1 MEAGLAEETRGAGG
15 QSRPKRPPPFWVIT
29 TYFAEGFPYSLVRQI
44 STVYFKDHGASLQAV
59 GLTSLYGLPW
69 VLKLLWA
76 PFCDAYETKRKWL
89 LWAEGALAAAA
100 VLMALASS
108 ADRALTFG
116 SAVFLVMAFL
126 AATHDIAID
135 GYYLEALDRKSQAAF
150 VGYQAMAYRLALI
163 AGGGGIVAFSGL
175 TSWLG
180 GFTLAAA
187 ILLGLLVFHAL
198 FLPRREERKKPIHDL
213 ARLAAK
219 RSTLYLSLAV
229 ALCSLAGFA
238 AWRLL
243 PVRKI
248 LSPLRPAF
256 EKLGLPGTIT
266 ILLFLALLALLAAMP
281 RLKKLA
287 GRSGSAYGTAF
298 LDWLDQPRI
307 GAVLAF
313 LCTYRTG
320 ESFLLAMVYPL
331 LKDIGITRTQYGVI
345 YGTFGIAAS
354 IIGSILGGHLI
365 GKFGLRKVIW
375 PLMLAQ
381 NVPHLLYMALA
392 WRYVALIGHPDLGA
406 ANPYLASC
414 FVVLEAFG
422 AGMGTAA
429 FMVFIQRTC
438 KATFKAAHFSIA
450 TSIMN
455 VSSTLAGV
463 LSGFLAASLGYPA
476 FFAFTFLV
484 TVPSMALVPFLPHLR
499 EET

>member
-1 MEAGLAEETRGAGG
+1 MEEATNQNGAPPA
-15 QSRPKRPPPFWVIT
+15 SKPRPPFWVVT

-44 STVYFKDHGASLQAV
+44 STVYFKDHGASLQAI

-76 PFCDAYETKRKWL
+76 PLCDAFETKRRWL
-89 LWAEGALAAAA
+89 LSTEGALA
-100 VLMALASS
+100 VSVLLMAGASVMDHS
-108 ADRALTFG
+108 LQAG
-116 SAVFLVMAFL
+116 SAVFLLIAFA

-135 GYYLEALDRKSQAAF
+135 GYYLEALDRKRQAAF

-175 TSWLG
+175 TSWPCAFL
-180 GFTLAAA
+180 LAAA
-187 ILLGLLVFHAL
+187 VMLGLLLFHSA
-198 FLPRREERKKPIHDL
+198 FLPHTEARRRNIRELLRSMARSRSPAAIFCALLLL
-213 ARLAAK
+213 ALLAA
-219 RSTLYLSLAV
+219 
-229 ALCSLAGFA
+229 
-238 AWRLL
+238 AWNS
-243 PVRKI
+243 PTVEGA
-248 LSPLRPAF
+248 LSPIRPVF
-256 EKLGLPGTIT
+256 EKLGVPGAIT
-266 ILLFLALLALLAAMP
+266 LLLFIALLALLAVLP
-281 RLKKLA
+281 RLKQKMES
-287 GRSGSAYGTAF
+287 SGSGYGGAF

-307 GAVLAF
+307 GVVLAF

-365 GKFGLRKVIW
+365 GRFGLRKVIW
-375 PLMLAQ
+375 PMMLAQ

-392 WRYVALIGHPDLGA
+392 WRYVALVGHPELGA
-406 ANPYLASC
+406 ADPWLAGC

-422 AGMGTAA
+422 AGMGTSV

-438 KATFKAAHFSIA
+438 RASFKAAHFSIA

-484 TVPSMALVPFLPHLR
+484 TVPSMALVSFLPNLKD
-499 EET
+499 EA

>member
-1 MEAGLAEETRGAGG
+1 LDEAIKQNGAPPA
-15 QSRPKRPPPFWVIT
+15 SKPHPPFWVIT

-44 STVYFKDHGASLQAV
+44 STVYFKDHGASLQAI

-76 PFCDAYETKRKWL
+76 PLADAYETKRKWL
-89 LWAEGALAAAA
+89 LSAEGALVAA
-100 VLMALASS
+100 VLVMAGVS
-108 ADRALTFG
+108 AMDRSLSAG
-116 SAVFLVMAFL
+116 SVVFLLIAFL

-135 GYYLEALDRKSQAAF
+135 GYYLEALDRKRQAAF

-175 TSWLG
+175 TSWPG
-180 GFTLAAA
+180 GFLLAAA
-187 ILLGLLVFHAL
+187 VLLGLLFFHCS
-198 FLPRREERKKPIHDL
+198 FLPRTESRKRAFGELLRAMAQGKVL
-213 ARLAAK
+213 VAGLAA
-219 RSTLYLSLAV
+219 LVLAAV
-229 ALCSLAGFA
+229 AVT
-238 AWRLL
+238 AWRSFSAKEALA
-243 PVRKI
+243 PF
-248 LSPLRPAF
+248 RPAID
-256 EKLGLPGTIT
+256 KLGIPGLIT
-266 ILLFLALLALLAAMP
+266 LLLFLALLVLLAALP
-281 RLKKLA
+281 RLKQKMES
-287 GRSGSAYGTAF
+287 SGSVYGRAF

-307 GAVLAF
+307 GVVLAF

-392 WRYVALIGHPDLGA
+392 WRYAALVGHPDLGA
-406 ANPYLASC
+406 ADPYLASC

-438 KATFKAAHFSIA
+438 KASFKAAHFSIA

-484 TVPSMALVPFLPHLR
+484 TVPSMAFVPFLPHLR
-499 EET
+499 LEVRK